1 VADLVYMARFIYAEM
16 LRKKKKV
23 PFGDSQL
30 SAKGGIFH
38 QCHWARRY
46 KASLMK
52 EFPEVF
58 HEKGS
63 QESSLA
69 SAVAAS
75 AAASGAAA
83 SALPQQAPGAPEP
96 TAANASKPVALAKG
110 CILDPL
116 MLYERLEGPARS
128 MTLVNSLPHDALRM
142 AVLHAQDI
150 DRKKYAGEVSGA
162 IAANV
167 KK

>member
-1 VADLVYMARFIYAEM
+1 M
-16 LRKKKKV
+16 
-23 PFGDSQL
+23 
-30 SAKGGIFH
+30 
-38 QCHWARRY
+38 
-46 KASLMK
+46 
-52 EFPEVF
+52 
-58 HEKGS
+58 
-63 QESSLA
+63 
-69 SAVAAS
+69 
-75 AAASGAAA
+75 
-83 SALPQQAPGAPEP
+83 PQQAPGAPEP

-150 DRKKYAGEVSGA
+150 DRKTYAGEVSGA